1 MGPTDPARSD
11 ADAHTSRPAA
21 VQAIVEVTD
30 TVSLPYTTGLQR
42 VARELMARLGPAGAD
57 VDETG
62 NGIADAASGI
72 GYRPVVWS
80 PGADWY
86 RDLTPAEIDALA
98 HPQERL
104 PASTAIARRFPAP
117 IATAVRRVLAVPAMR
132 DLRSQAQLA
141 AHRRAER
148 PNLGLVLPPADR
160 STVLL
165 DLEAAWNDPIP
176 RDELLGPL
184 HRAGA
189 GSAALVADVLPLL
202 RPEWFDSVLV
212 RDFTRFIL
220 GHLHHSDLFLCISER
235 TRLDLIEVAETHGI
249 DRELDTRVIPLGS
262 DIVDRAKPTQAG
274 SAAGESSA
282 RGSVSTRSVSNTS
295 PVSDGGDV
303 PSNIGRYLLMVGTI
317 EPRKNQALA
326 LDVFD
331 ALAQAHPD
339 LGLVLVGKR
348 GWKVDELI
356 ERIEDHH
363 GFGGRVIWLEEV
375 DDARL
380 GALYRGAFLSLT
392 PARYEGLG
400 MTVTEAMQFGTPV
413 IASTAGA
420 LPEAGGDAAEYAGPD
435 DVRAWV
441 QLVERH
447 LDDPAH
453 HDAARARALAHRPH
467 TWDESADAVRAAM
480 TDVYADRAASLDD
493 GTGARAGAHG

>member
-11 ADAHTSRPAA
+11 ADAPTSTPAA

-42 VARELMARLGPAGAD
+42 VARELMARLGPSPSNLEAHDAMP
-57 VDETG
+57 
-62 NGIADAASGI
+62 AASNAI

-86 RDLTPAEIDALA
+86 RDLTPTEIDALA

-104 PASTAIARRFPAP
+104 PASTAIARQFPAP
-117 IATAVRRVLAVPAMR
+117 VATAVRRVLAVPAMR
-132 DLRSQAQLA
+132 DLRSHAQLV

-220 GHLHHSDLFLCISER
+220 GHLRHSDLFLCISER
-235 TRLDLIEVAETHGI
+235 TRLDLIEVADAHGI
-249 DRELDTRVIPLGS
+249 DRDLDTRVIPLGS
-262 DIVDRAKPTQAG
+262 DIVDRSTHGQPSSTGVAAAGTG
-274 SAAGESSA
+274 SAAAGIDH
-282 RGSVSTRSVSNTS
+282 TS
-295 PVSDGGDV
+295 GNGNGNVDV

-326 LDVFD
+326 LDLFD
-331 ALAQAHPD
+331 ALAAAHPD

-356 ERIEDHH
+356 ARIEGHR
-363 GFGGRVIWLEEV
+363 GFGERVIWLEEV
-375 DDARL
+375 DDVRL
-380 GALYRGAFLSLT
+380 GALYRDAFLSLT

-420 LPEAGGDAAEYAGPD
+420 LPEAGGDAAEYADPD

-441 QLVERH
+441 QLVQRH
-447 LDDPAH
+447 LDDAAH

-480 TDVYADRAASLDD
+480 TDVYAAA
-493 GTGARAGAHG
+493 GARYADRTHARSGARG